1 MNFSKILHRNRGYFS
16 TFVESHRKLGSLDRG
31 GITMHDY
38 IYNQI
43 NHSITFDNNEIQ
55 EFINKESPDQVSSED
70 LEGFHLHL
78 TDIIQG
84 TLYRE
89 FFTNRHV
96 NGSEKVLTNIRDSL
110 KRKTQSIRNEILNKY
125 LQSENLHVLMSNGC
139 SMYAGSKAINSNEK
153 QEHTL
158 LLESF
163 EFTGD
168 VNNKTELE
176 AVIHGLARK
185 RPEQALDGLYEM
197 LSYYQNVL
205 QDISIHSQLEQL
217 VEDFKRI
224 FIKNFVLT
232 VDYEQNHLH
241 KTFLKKLV
249 SRGSK
254 VKKVNIFTLNYDLL
268 IEKTAEELGIHVN
281 NGFMGFHSRSFN
293 PSSFHLDTHI
303 QYSDGGRTFTKGI
316 NLFKLHG
323 SLSWVFDNSKPPYG
337 ISETQFDF
345 KRNSAV
351 GGVTNI
357 PDCIIYPVQ
366 SKKTYTLD
374 LPYSEMFRQ
383 FIEFCNKP
391 NSTLLVMGYSF
402 LDEHVNDII
411 TNALSNPDF
420 NLIVFS
426 YSNKDGE
433 WISPYLKGLIERSKE
448 DSRITLFFRNFLGDF
463 QYITSYLVP
472 YPNSDNTEKV
482 ILETIKRLK
491 GGMENNV

>member
-1 MNFSKILHRNRGYFS
+1 
-16 TFVESHRKLGSLDRG
+16 
-31 GITMHDY
+31 MHDY

-43 NHSITFDNNEIQ
+43 NHSISFSKNEIQ
-55 EFINKESPDQVSSED
+55 EFFSKESPDQVTTEE
-70 LEGFHLHL
+70 LEGFHVHL
-78 TDIIQG
+78 TDIIKG
-84 TLYRE
+84 TLYHD
-89 FFTNRHV
+89 FFNSLTV
-96 NGSEKVLTNIRDSL
+96 NDNENVLSNIRDLL
-110 KRKTQSIRNEILNKY
+110 KKKTQTIRNDILNKY

-139 SMYAGSKAINSNEK
+139 SMYAGSKAINTNDK
-153 QEHTL
+153 QEHTT
-158 LLESF
+158 LLE
-163 EFTGD
+163 EFNFTKT
-168 VNNKTELE
+168 VNNQTELE
-176 AVIHGLARK
+176 SVIHDLARA
-185 RPEQALDGLYEM
+185 RPEQALDRLYEM
-197 LSYYQNVL
+197 VSYYRNVL
-205 QDISIHSQLEQL
+205 QDETIHSQLEVL
-217 VEDFKRI
+217 VEKFKRV

-232 VDYEQNHLH
+232 VNYEQNHLH

-254 VKKVNIFTLNYDLL
+254 VKKANIFTLNYDLL

-281 NGFMGFHSRSFN
+281 NGFVGFHNRSFN

-323 SLSWVFDNSKPPYG
+323 SLSWIFDNSKPPYG

-345 KRNSAV
+345 KKNYDV
-351 GGVTNI
+351 GEVTNI

-366 SKKTYTLD
+366 SKKTYSLD

-391 NSTLLVMGYSF
+391 TSTLLVMGYSF

-426 YSNKDGE
+426 YSKKEDE
-433 WISPYLKGLIERSKE
+433 WISPYLKGLIERSME
-448 DSRITLFFRNFLGDF
+448 DSRISLFFGNFLGDF

-482 ILETIKRLK
+482 ILDTIKRLK
-491 GGMENNV
+491 GEMENNV